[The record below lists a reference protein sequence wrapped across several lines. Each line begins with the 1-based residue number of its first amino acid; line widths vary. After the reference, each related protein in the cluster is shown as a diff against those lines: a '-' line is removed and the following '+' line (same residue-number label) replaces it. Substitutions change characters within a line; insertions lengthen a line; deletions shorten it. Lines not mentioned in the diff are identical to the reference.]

1 MSANGVEVQQQIG
14 HEGANFILRR
24 VVPFLPK
31 PPAREEWREV
41 ARNDDYER
49 SSTLEDRSRRGV
61 VNDNRDPKP
70 WTPSNDIAKAGK
82 DISHKTVIYFG
93 DSNPRQ
99 KEDKARQQKSP
110 PPPPSPPPLPEAC
123 VQVTSRC
130 NEDSETSRAELRPRD
145 GDGMEI
151 RPGDASE
158 PGYEREEDAG
168 RCRDSAMKNGDP
180 EAAHEIV
187 VNVSPSRED
196 VLRIEEDESQLE
208 DYWSL
213 PGDTSGFKADW
224 SFVQQWR
231 LRG

>member
-1 MSANGVEVQQQIG
+1 MSAKGVELQQQIG

-24 VVPFLPK
+24 ALPFLPK
-31 PPAREEWREV
+31 PPREEWREL
-41 ARNDDYER
+41 ARHDDYER
-49 SSTLEDRSRRGV
+49 SSTLEDRSRRGAAGGDQT
-61 VNDNRDPKP
+61 DNRDLKP
-70 WTPSNDIAKAGK
+70 WTPSNDIGKTGK
-82 DISHKTVIYFG
+82 DVGHKTVIYFG

-99 KEDKARQQKSP
+99 KEDKTRQQQP
-110 PPPPSPPPLPEAC
+110 PPPAPPPLPEAA

-130 NEDSETSRAELRPRD
+130 NEVPETSPSLRPREGEAED
-145 GDGMEI
+145 
-151 RPGDASE
+151 RRDASE
-158 PGYEREEDAG
+158 RSNQRKEDAE
-168 RCRDSAMKNGDP
+168 RRRDSAMENGDP
-180 EAAHEIV
+180 KAAHEIV

>member
-1 MSANGVEVQQQIG
+1 MSTKGIEVQQQIG
-14 HEGANFILRR
+14 NEGANFILRR
-24 VVPFLPK
+24 AVPFLSK
-31 PPAREEWREV
+31 SSAREEWREV
-41 ARNDDYER
+41 ARHDDYEK

-61 VNDNRDPKP
+61 NDSRDHPKP
-70 WTPSNDIAKAGK
+70 WTPNSDLGKTGK
-82 DISHKTVIYFG
+82 DINHRTVIYFG

-99 KEDKARQQKSP
+99 KEDKARQQLP
-110 PPPPSPPPLPEAC
+110 PPPPPLPPPLPEAS

-130 NEDSETSRAELRPRD
+130 NEDSETSLRPRD
-145 GDGMEI
+145 GEI
-151 RPGDASE
+151 EARPRDASE
-158 PGYEREEDAG
+158 RDIEREEDAG
-168 RCRDSAMKNGDP
+168 RRRDSAMENGDP
-180 EAAHEIV
+180 KAAHEIV